1 MPFLLEMQTGKFS
14 RVLWVLIMFY
24 CRKHVFSRT
33 SASVYGIRAF
43 PDCFPMKCSWENPD
57 YLKITLNLLIKAEAN
72 ASPNAIW
79 VAICWFLPRTWDSL
93 CNFRFP
99 PSSYSYIA
107 ILCADSAGTFHS
119 WRESI
124 FSNNWNIYL
133 LYKLWNI
140 LEYYR
145 IN

>member
-1 MPFLLEMQTGKFS
+1 MLVQMQFG
-14 RVLWVLIMFY
+14 LQYADFY
-24 CRKHVFSRT
+24 LGH
-33 SASVYGIRAF
+33 GILYA
-43 PDCFPMKCSWENPD
+43 
-57 YLKITLNLLIKAEAN
+57 I
-72 ASPNAIW
+72 SP
-79 VAICWFLPRTWDSL
+79 S
-93 CNFRFP
+93 P